1 MSAFGLVCLTQ
12 ERIIDPMRRLFVI
25 AAFASSLMLTVSA
38 HADMTIET
46 YLNAD
51 PDLKLLNSAWL
62 FGVQD
67 GFALANAENLN
78 HERPPMYCQPPHL
91 SMTRKRTGDLL
102 DDYIKKNPQ
111 LPHTV
116 DLGITLLL
124 ALEDAFPC
132 PH

>member
-1 MSAFGLVCLTQ
+1 MG
-12 ERIIDPMRRLFVI
+12 RLFVI
-25 AAFASSLMLTVSA
+25 AAASSLMLTVSA

-51 PDLKLLNSAWL
+51 PDLKLLSSAWL

-78 HERPPMYCQPPHL
+78 RERPPMYCQTPHL
-91 SMTRKRTGDLL
+91 SMTRKRTTDLI
-102 DDYIKKNPQ
+102 DEYIKKNPQ

-124 ALEDAFPC
+124 ALEEAFPC

>member
-1 MSAFGLVCLTQ
+1 MGRFFSIVA
-12 ERIIDPMRRLFVI
+12 I
-25 AAFASSLMLTVSA
+25 ASSLILTVSA
-38 HADMTIET
+38 HAEMTIEN
-46 YLNAD
+46 YLNAEL
-51 PDLKLLNSAWL
+51 DLKLLNSAWL

-78 HERPPMYCQPPHL
+78 REHPPMYCQPPHL
-91 SMTRKRTGDLL
+91 SMTRKQTTDLL

-111 LPHTV
+111 LPHTTE
-116 DLGITLLL
+116 LSITLLL